1 MQPEHIR
8 ASDAD
13 RDQVA
18 ERLREALA
26 EGRISPVEHEE
37 RLDTL
42 YRAKTIGELAP
53 ITADLPSGASPGFPG
68 TPGFPGVASSERTDS
83 GMEIL
88 GSEARDLAGQSK
100 GSENLVAVF
109 GGCERRGRWLVEPRT
124 NVSVLCGG
132 VELDLREAVLSQH
145 EVTIQVAV
153 IMGGLDITVP
163 HGVRVINNTSAIL
176 GGTDLHGTDQVTDPN
191 APVVRL
197 TGTCMLGG
205 VDVKAKKVKKK
216 RKGRRDK

>member
-13 RDQVA
+13 RDKVA
-18 ERLREALA
+18 ERLRDAMA
-26 EGRISPVEHEE
+26 EGRLSPVEHEE
-37 RLDTL
+37 RLDVL
-42 YRAKTIGELAP
+42 YKAKTIGELAP
-53 ITADLPSGASPGFPG
+53 IISDLPDSGASVP
-68 TPGFPGVASSERTDS
+68 SSFAYMDRADRDS
-83 GMEIL
+83 GMEVM
-88 GSEARDLAGQSK
+88 GSEARDLAGQGT

-124 NVSVLCGG
+124 NVSVLCGA

-145 EVTIQVAV
+145 EITIQLAV
-153 IMGGLDITVP
+153 ILGGVDITVP
-163 HGVRVINNTSAIL
+163 HGVRVTNNTSSIL

-191 APVVRL
+191 APTVHL

-205 VDVKAKKVKKK
+205 VDVKAKKAKKK
-216 RKGRRDK
+216 RKGRREK

>member
-13 RDQVA
+13 RDKVA
-18 ERLREALA
+18 ERLREAVA
-26 EGRISPVEHEE
+26 EGRLTPVEHEE

-42 YRAKTIGELAP
+42 YKAKTVGELAP
-53 ITADLPSGASPGFPG
+53 IVSDLPVTGQGYDYAAMDRRSAEPP
-68 TPGFPGVASSERTDS
+68 S

-109 GGCERRGRWLVEPRT
+109 GGCERKGRWLVEPRT

-153 IMGGLDITVP
+153 IMGGVDITVP

-176 GGTDLHGTDQVTDPN
+176 GGADMHGTDQVTDPN
-191 APVVRL
+191 APIVRL

-205 VDVKAKKVKKK
+205 VDIKAKGPRRKKK
-216 RKGRRDK
+216 NRGSR

>member
-1 MQPEHIR
+1 MQPDHIR
-8 ASDAD
+8 ASDTD

-26 EGRISPVEHEE
+26 EGRLSPVEHEE

-42 YRAKTIGELAP
+42 YKAKTIGELGP
-53 ITADLPSGASPGFPG
+53 IVSDLPPSGMTGV
-68 TPGFPGVASSERTDS
+68 PGVPGLAGTERGDTTD

-88 GSEARDLAGQSK
+88 GSDARDLAGQSK

-109 GGCERRGRWLVEPRT
+109 GAAERRGRWLVEPRT

-132 VELDLREAVLSQH
+132 VELDLREAVLSRH
-145 EVTIQVAV
+145 EVTIQLAV
-153 IMGGLDITVP
+153 ILGGVDITVP
-163 HGVRVINNTSAIL
+163 HGVRVINNTSGIL
-176 GGTDLHGTDQVTDPN
+176 GGTDLHDTDQVTDPN
-191 APVVRL
+191 APVVYL

-205 VDVKAKKVKKK
+205 IDVKAKKVKKK
-216 RKGRRDK
+216 RKGKRGE

>member
-8 ASDAD
+8 ASDTD

-26 EGRISPVEHEE
+26 EGRLTPAEHGE

-42 YRAKTIGELAP
+42 YKAKTVGELSP
-53 ITADLPSGASPGFPG
+53 IIDDLPGAASPEP
-68 TPGFPGVASSERTDS
+68 SSSHRSAFAEPS
-83 GMEIL
+83 SMEIL

-100 GSENLVAVF
+100 GSENIVAVF
-109 GGCERRGRWLVEPRT
+109 GGCERKGRWLVEPRT
-124 NVSVLCGG
+124 NVSVLFGG

-145 EVTIQVAV
+145 EVTIQLAV
-153 IMGGLDITVP
+153 ILGGVDITVP
-163 HGVRVINNTSAIL
+163 NGVRVINDTSAIL
-176 GGTDLHGTDQVTDPN
+176 GGAELHNTDQVVDPN

-205 VDVKAKKVKKK
+205 VDVKAKGLKR
-216 RKGRRDK
+216 RKGRKQG

>member
-13 RDQVA
+13 RDKVS

-26 EGRISPVEHEE
+26 EGRLTPVEHEE
-37 RLDTL
+37 RLDAL
-42 YRAKTIGELAP
+42 YKAKTIGELKP
-53 ITADLPSGASPGFPG
+53 ITEDLPAPGG
-68 TPGFPGVASSERTDS
+68 TTFTTGSHSSEPA

-88 GSEARDLAGQSK
+88 SNEARDLAQQSK

-109 GGCERRGRWLVEPRT
+109 GGCERKGRWLVEPRT

-132 VELDLREAVLSQH
+132 VELDLREAVLGKH
-145 EVTIQVAV
+145 EVTIQLAV
-153 IMGGLDITVP
+153 ILGGVDITVP
-163 HGVRVINNTSAIL
+163 HGVRVVNDTSAIL
-176 GGTDLHGTDQVTDPN
+176 GGTDVHGTDQVVDPN

-205 VDVKAKKVKKK
+205 VDVKAKGPRHKKG
-216 RKGRRDK
+216 RKGK

>member
-13 RDQVA
+13 RDKVA
-18 ERLREALA
+18 ERLREAMA
-26 EGRISPVEHEE
+26 EGRLTPVEHEE

-42 YRAKTIGELAP
+42 YKAKTIGELTP
-53 ITADLPSGASPGFPG
+53 IVSDLPGSYSPRP
-68 TPGFPGVASSERTDS
+68 DHD
-83 GMEIL
+83 MEVL

-145 EVTIQVAV
+145 EVTIQLAV
-153 IMGGLDITVP
+153 ILGGVDIKVP

-191 APVVRL
+191 APVVHL

-216 RKGRRDK
+216 RRK

>member
-26 EGRISPVEHEE
+26 EGRLSPVEHEE

-42 YRAKTIGELAP
+42 YKAKTIGELAP
-53 ITADLPSGASPGFPG
+53 IISDLPGPG
-68 TPGFPGVASSERTDS
+68 TPVPYGFTATEGGLDN
-83 GMEIL
+83 GMEVL

-132 VELDLREAVLSQH
+132 VELDLREAVLSQP
-145 EVTIQVAV
+145 EVTIQLAV
-153 IMGGLDITVP
+153 IMGGVDITVP

-191 APVVRL
+191 APVVHL

>member
-13 RDQVA
+13 RDKVA

-26 EGRISPVEHEE
+26 EGRLSPVEHEE

-42 YRAKTIGELAP
+42 YRAKTVGELAP
-53 ITADLPSGASPGFPG
+53 IVEDLPSPGYDYASMERH
-68 TPGFPGVASSERTDS
+68 SSDPS

-109 GGCERRGRWLVEPRT
+109 GGCERKGRWLVEPRT

-153 IMGGLDITVP
+153 ILGGVDITVP

-176 GGTDLHGTDQVTDPN
+176 GGTDMHKTDQVTDPN

-205 VDVKAKKVKKK
+205 VDIKAKGPKRKKKK
-216 RKGRRDK
+216 R

>member
-13 RDQVA
+13 RDKVA

-26 EGRISPVEHEE
+26 EGRLSPVEHEE

-42 YRAKTIGELAP
+42 YKAKTIGELSP
-53 ITADLPSGASPGFPG
+53 IVSDLPVAGHSPFPTATDTGA
-68 TPGFPGVASSERTDS
+68 D

-88 GSEARDLAGQSK
+88 GQEARDLAGQSK
-100 GSENLVAVF
+100 GSENMVAVF
-109 GGCERRGRWLVEPRT
+109 GGCERKGRWLVEPRT

-132 VELDLREAVLSQH
+132 VDLDLREAVLSRR

-153 IMGGLDITVP
+153 ILGGVDITVP
-163 HGVRVINNTSAIL
+163 YGVRVINNTSGIL
-176 GGTDLHGTDQVTDPN
+176 GGTELHGTDQVTDPN
-191 APVVRL
+191 APVIRL

-205 VDVKAKKVKKK
+205 VSVKAKKPRKAKKNK
-216 RKGRRDK
+216 

>member
-13 RDQVA
+13 RDKVA

-26 EGRISPVEHEE
+26 EGRLTPVEHEE

-42 YRAKTIGELAP
+42 YKAKTIGELAP
-53 ITADLPSGASPGFPG
+53 IVSDLPVAGHSPFQSGTGDETGFGAGPG
-68 TPGFPGVASSERTDS
+68 AD

-88 GSEARDLAGQSK
+88 GQEARDLAGQSK
-100 GSENLVAVF
+100 GSENMVAVF
-109 GGCERRGRWLVEPRT
+109 GGCERKGRWLVEPRT

-132 VELDLREAVLSQH
+132 VDLDLREAVLSRR
-145 EVTIQVAV
+145 EITIQVAV
-153 IMGGLDITVP
+153 ILGGVDITVP
-163 HGVRVINNTSAIL
+163 YGVRVINNTSGIL

-191 APVVRL
+191 APVIRL

-205 VDVKAKKVKKK
+205 VSVKAKKPRKSKKNK
-216 RKGRRDK
+216 

>member
-8 ASDAD
+8 ASDMD
-13 RDQVA
+13 RDKVA

-26 EGRISPVEHEE
+26 EGRLSPVEHEE
-37 RLDTL
+37 RLDSL
-42 YRAKTIGELAP
+42 YKAKTIGELAP
-53 ITADLPSGASPGFPG
+53 IVADLPGPTGPTAWGLG
-68 TPGFPGVASSERTDS
+68 TSERTTGPS
-83 GMEIL
+83 GMEVL
-88 GSEARDLAGQSK
+88 GSDARDLAGQSK

-109 GGCERRGRWLVEPRT
+109 GAAERRGRWLVEPRT

-145 EVTIQVAV
+145 EVTIQLAV
-153 IMGGLDITVP
+153 ILGGVDITVP

-176 GGTDLHGTDQVTDPN
+176 GGTELHGTDQVTDPN
-191 APVVRL
+191 APVVHL

-216 RKGRRDK
+216 RKGRDQK

>member
-8 ASDAD
+8 ASDTD

-26 EGRISPVEHEE
+26 EGRLTPAEHEE
-37 RLDTL
+37 RLDAL
-42 YRAKTIGELAP
+42 YKAKTLGELPP
-53 ITADLPSGASPGFPG
+53 ITEDLPGPAAPGFL
-68 TPGFPGVASSERTDS
+68 SSPHRSAFTEPS
-83 GMEIL
+83 SMEVL

-100 GSENLVAVF
+100 GSENIVAVF
-109 GGCERRGRWLVEPRT
+109 GGCERKGRWLVEPRT

-145 EVTIQVAV
+145 EVTVQLAV
-153 IMGGLDITVP
+153 IMGGVDITVP
-163 HGVRVINNTSAIL
+163 NGVRVINDTSAIL
-176 GGTDLHGTDQVTDPN
+176 GGADLHSTDQVVDPN

-205 VDVKAKKVKKK
+205 VDVKAKGPKR
-216 RKGRRDK
+216 RKGRKQD

>member
-13 RDQVA
+13 RDKVA

-26 EGRISPVEHEE
+26 EGRLTPVEHEE

-42 YRAKTIGELAP
+42 YKAKTMGELGP
-53 ITADLPSGASPGFPG
+53 IVEDLPVPGHGYDYASM
-68 TPGFPGVASSERTDS
+68 ERRSDEPS

-109 GGCERRGRWLVEPRT
+109 GGCERKGRWLVEPRT

-153 IMGGLDITVP
+153 IMGGVDITVP

-176 GGTDLHGTDQVTDPN
+176 GGADMHGTDQVTDPN

-205 VDVKAKKVKKK
+205 VDIKAKGPKRKKK
-216 RKGRRDK
+216 SRKDR

>member
-1 MQPEHIR
+1 MQPDHIR
-8 ASDAD
+8 ASDTD

-26 EGRISPVEHEE
+26 EGRLSPVEHEE

-42 YRAKTIGELAP
+42 YKAKTIGELAP
-53 ITADLPSGASPGFPG
+53 IVSDLPGFGAHGPAGLSVTERADG
-68 TPGFPGVASSERTDS
+68 TD
-83 GMEIL
+83 GMEVL
-88 GSEARDLAGQSK
+88 GSDARDLAGQSK

-109 GGCERRGRWLVEPRT
+109 GAAERRGRWLVEPRT

-132 VELDLREAVLSQH
+132 VELDLREAVLSKH
-145 EVTIQVAV
+145 EVTIQLAV
-153 IMGGLDITVP
+153 ILGGVDITVP

-191 APVVRL
+191 APVVHL

-216 RKGRRDK
+216 RKGKREK

>member
-26 EGRISPVEHEE
+26 EGRLTPTEHEE
-37 RLDTL
+37 RLDSL
-42 YRAKTIGELAP
+42 YKAKTIGEISP
-53 ITADLPSGASPGFPG
+53 ITEDLPGSASRGFP
-68 TPGFPGVASSERTDS
+68 SSPDRSAFTEPS
-83 GMEIL
+83 SVEVL

-100 GSENLVAVF
+100 GSENIVAVF
-109 GGCERRGRWLVEPRT
+109 GGCERKGRWLVEPRT
-124 NVSVLCGG
+124 NVSVLFGG

-145 EVTIQVAV
+145 EVTVQLAV
-153 IMGGLDITVP
+153 ILGGVDITVP
-163 HGVRVINNTSAIL
+163 NGVRVINDTSAIL
-176 GGTDLHGTDQVTDPN
+176 GGADLHDTDQVVDPN

-205 VDVKAKKVKKK
+205 VDVKAKGPK
-216 RKGRRDK
+216 RKKGRKQG

>member
-13 RDQVA
+13 RDKVA

-26 EGRISPVEHEE
+26 EGRLTPVEHEE

-42 YRAKTIGELAP
+42 YRAKTMGELSP
-53 ITADLPSGASPGFPG
+53 IVSDLPAAGNDPFGPAFDGRPG
-68 TPGFPGVASSERTDS
+68 TD

-88 GSEARDLAGQSK
+88 GQEARDLVGQSK
-100 GSENLVAVF
+100 GSENMVAIF
-109 GGCERRGRWLVEPRT
+109 GGCERKGRWLVEPRT

-132 VELDLREAVLSQH
+132 VDLDLREAVLSRR

-153 IMGGLDITVP
+153 VLGGVDITVP
-163 HGVRVINNTSAIL
+163 RGVRVINNTSGIL
-176 GGTDLHGTDQVTDPN
+176 GGTELHGTDQVTEPN
-191 APVVRL
+191 APVIRL

-205 VDVKAKKVKKK
+205 ISVKAKKPRKAKKNK
-216 RKGRRDK
+216 

>member
-26 EGRISPVEHEE
+26 EGRLSPVEHEE
-37 RLDTL
+37 RLDVL
-42 YRAKTIGELAP
+42 YKAKTIGELSP
-53 ITADLPSGASPGFPG
+53 IISDLPGPG
-68 TPGFPGVASSERTDS
+68 TSVPYGVANTSGGLDS
-83 GMEIL
+83 GMEVL

-132 VELDLREAVLSQH
+132 VELDLREAVLSQP
-145 EVTIQVAV
+145 EVTIQLAV
-153 IMGGLDITVP
+153 IMGGVDITVP

-191 APVVRL
+191 APVVHL

-205 VDVKAKKVKKK
+205 VDVKAKKAKKK

>member
-26 EGRISPVEHEE
+26 EGRLSPVEHED
-37 RLDTL
+37 RLDVL
-42 YRAKTIGELAP
+42 YKAKTIGELAP
-53 ITADLPSGASPGFPG
+53 IVSDLPGPDGHGSLGYGP
-68 TPGFPGVASSERTDS
+68 SERAGGLS
-83 GMEIL
+83 GMEVL
-88 GSEARDLAGQSK
+88 GSDARDLAGQSK

-109 GGCERRGRWLVEPRT
+109 GAAERRGRWLVEPRT

-132 VELDLREAVLSQH
+132 VDLDLREAVLGQH
-145 EVTIQVAV
+145 EVTIQLAV
-153 IMGGLDITVP
+153 ILGGVEIKVP
-163 HGVRVINNTSAIL
+163 HGVRVINNTSSFL
-176 GGTDLHGTDQVTDPN
+176 GGVELNGTDQVTDPN
-191 APVVRL
+191 APVVHL

-205 VDVKAKKVKKK
+205 VEVKAKKNKKK
-216 RKGRRDK
+216 RRGRGRG

>member
-26 EGRISPVEHEE
+26 EGRLSPVEHEE

-53 ITADLPSGASPGFPG
+53 ITSDLPGPGGVAHPGFTSLDRSDP
-68 TPGFPGVASSERTDS
+68 DS

-153 IMGGLDITVP
+153 IMGGVDITVP

>member
-26 EGRISPVEHEE
+26 EGRLTPTEHEE

-42 YRAKTIGELAP
+42 YKAKTIGELSP
-53 ITADLPSGASPGFPG
+53 ITEDLPGSSAPGFR
-68 TPGFPGVASSERTDS
+68 SSSQRSAFSEPS
-83 GMEIL
+83 SMEVL
-88 GSEARDLAGQSK
+88 GREARDLAGQSK
-100 GSENLVAVF
+100 GSENLIAVF
-109 GGCERRGRWLVEPRT
+109 GGCERKGRWLVEPRT
-124 NVSVLCGG
+124 NVSVLCGS

-145 EVTIQVAV
+145 EVTIQLAV
-153 IMGGLDITVP
+153 IMGGVDITVP
-163 HGVRVINNTSAIL
+163 NGVRVINNTSAIL
-176 GGTDLHGTDQVTDPN
+176 GGADLHKTDQVVDPN

-205 VDVKAKKVKKK
+205 VEVKAKGPK
-216 RKGRRDK
+216 RKKGRKQD

>member
-13 RDQVA
+13 RDKVA
-18 ERLREALA
+18 ERLREAMA
-26 EGRISPVEHEE
+26 EGRLSPVEHEE

-42 YRAKTIGELAP
+42 YKAKTIGELAP
-53 ITADLPSGASPGFPG
+53 IVSDLPVAGHSPFQTTVDGAAG
-68 TPGFPGVASSERTDS
+68 TD

-88 GSEARDLAGQSK
+88 GQEARDLAGQSK
-100 GSENLVAVF
+100 GSENMVAVF
-109 GGCERRGRWLVEPRT
+109 GGCERKGRWLVEPRT

-132 VELDLREAVLSQH
+132 VDLDLREAVLSRR

-153 IMGGLDITVP
+153 ILGGVDITVP
-163 HGVRVINNTSAIL
+163 YGVRVINNTSGIL
-176 GGTDLHGTDQVTDPN
+176 GGTELHGTDQVTDPN
-191 APVVRL
+191 APVIRL

-205 VDVKAKKVKKK
+205 VSVKAKKPRKSKKGK
-216 RKGRRDK
+216 WGDK